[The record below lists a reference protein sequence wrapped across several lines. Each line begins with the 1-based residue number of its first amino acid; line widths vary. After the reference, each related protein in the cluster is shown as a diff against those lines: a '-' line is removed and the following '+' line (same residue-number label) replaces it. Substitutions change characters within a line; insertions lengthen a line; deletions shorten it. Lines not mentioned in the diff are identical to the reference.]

1 MELYSLITGSAGL
14 LGKYHAEA
22 LLQLNLN
29 IILTDIDRK
38 GLDVT
43 FKHLKNLYPKKK
55 IITFLLDV
63 SSTKSIEKT
72 VNKLKMKNII
82 INNLIN
88 NAAIDA
94 KIKKKTT
101 NKNNN
106 FENFSLEVWNKE
118 IKVGLTGA
126 MLCSKIIGSEMV
138 KNKIKGNIVNIA
150 SDLSVIAPNQNIYK
164 SKNVNF
170 VKPVTYSVIKHG
182 IVGLTKY
189 LSTYWAEKNIKVN
202 SLSPGSVLHEQPKEL
217 QNKLKKLI
225 PMNRLAKKNEYM
237 GAIKFLCSSDS
248 NYMTGQNLVID
259 GGRSIW

>member
-248 NYMTGQNLVID
+248 SYMTGQNLVID

>member
-43 FKHLKNLYPKKK
+43 FKYLKKLYPKKK

-94 KIKKKTT
+94 KVKKKTT
-101 NKNNN
+101 NKHDN
-106 FENFSLEVWNKE
+106 FESFSLEVWNKE

-164 SKNVNF
+164 SKNGNF

-225 PMNRLAKKNEYM
+225 PMNRLAKKKEYM

-248 NYMTGQNLVID
+248 DYMTGQNLVID
-259 GGRSIW
+259 GGRSVW

>member
-72 VNKLKMKNII
+72 VNKLKMKN
-82 INNLIN
+82 
-88 NAAIDA
+88 
-94 KIKKKTT
+94 
-101 NKNNN
+101 NN

-164 SKNVNF
+164 SKNGNF

>member
-1 MELYSLITGSAGL
+1 MKLYSLITGSAGL

-72 VNKLKMKNII
+72 VKKLKMKNII

-88 NAAIDA
+88 NATIDA

-164 SKNVNF
+164 SKNGNF

-225 PMNRLAKKNEYM
+225 PMNRLAKKKEYM

-248 NYMTGQNLVID
+248 DYMTGQNLVID
-259 GGRSIW
+259 GGRSVW

>member
-43 FKHLKNLYPKKK
+43 FKYLKKLYPKKK

-94 KIKKKTT
+94 KVKKKTT
-101 NKNNN
+101 NKHDN
-106 FENFSLEVWNKE
+106 FESFSLEVWNKE

-164 SKNVNF
+164 SKNGNF

-189 LSTYWAEKNIKVN
+189 LATYWAEKNIKVN
-202 SLSPGSVLHEQPKEL
+202 TLSPGSVLNDQPKEF
-217 QNKLKKLI
+217 QAKLKKLI
-225 PMNRLAKKNEYM
+225 PMNRLAKKNEYV
-237 GAIKFLCSSDS
+237 GAIKFLCSNDSD
-248 NYMTGQNLVID
+248 YMTGQNLVID
-259 GGRSIW
+259 GGRSVW

>member
-1 MELYSLITGSAGL
+1 MQKYSLITGSAGL

-29 IILTDIDRK
+29 IVLTDIDRK

-43 FKHLKNLYPKKK
+43 FKYLKNLYPKSN
-55 IITFLLDV
+55 IIVSVLDV
-63 SSTKSIEKT
+63 SSSKSILKTIGNLEK
-72 VNKLKMKNII
+72 KNII

-94 KIKKKTT
+94 KIKKKTS
-101 NKNNN
+101 KKLDN
-106 FENFSLEVWNKE
+106 FENFSLEVWDKE

-126 MLCSKIIGSEMV
+126 MLCSKIIGGEMV

-164 SKNVNF
+164 SKNGNF

-189 LSTYWAEKNIKVN
+189 LATYWAEKNIKVN
-202 SLSPGSVLHEQPKEL
+202 TLSPGSVLNDQPKEF
-217 QNKLKKLI
+217 QTKLKKLI

-259 GGRSIW
+259 GGRSVW

>member
-1 MELYSLITGSAGL
+1 MHIYSLITGSAGL

-94 KIKKKTT
+94 KVNKKKSQ
-101 NKNNN
+101 KNDN
-106 FENFSLEVWNKE
+106 FENFDLDVWNNE

-126 MLCSKIIGSEMV
+126 MLCSQIIGGEMV
-138 KNKIKGNIVNIA
+138 KNNIKGNIVNIA
-150 SDLSVIAPNQNIYK
+150 SDLSVISPNQNIYK
-164 SKNVNF
+164 YKNNNF
-170 VKPVTYSVIKHG
+170 VKPITYSVIKHG

-189 LSTYWAEKNIKVN
+189 LSTYWATKNIKVN
-202 SLSPGSVLHEQPKEL
+202 SLSPGSVLNNQPKSF
-217 QNKLKKLI
+217 QSRIKKLI
-225 PMNRLAKKNEYM
+225 PMNRLAKKNEYV
-237 GAIKFLCSSDS
+237 GAIKFLCSQDSD
-248 NYMTGQNLVID
+248 YMTGQNLVVD
-259 GGRSIW
+259 GGRSVW

>member
-1 MELYSLITGSAGL
+1 MQIYSLITGSAGL

-22 LLQLNLN
+22 LLQLNFN
-29 IILTDIDRK
+29 IVLTDIDKK
-38 GLDVT
+38 GLDAT
-43 FKHLKNLYPKKK
+43 LKYLKNLYPKKN
-55 IITFLLDV
+55 IITSVLDV
-63 SSTKSIEKT
+63 SSTKSIVKT
-72 VNKLKMKNII
+72 INNLRKKNII

-94 KIKKKTT
+94 KVKKKTT
-101 NKNNN
+101 KKNDN
-106 FENFSLEVWNKE
+106 FENFSLEVWDKE

-126 MLCSKIIGSEMV
+126 MLCSRIIGGEMV

-164 SKNVNF
+164 SGKGNF

-202 SLSPGSVLHEQPKEL
+202 SLSPGSVLHDQPKEL
-217 QNKLKKLI
+217 QKNLKKLI

-237 GAIKFLCSSDS
+237 GAIKFLCSNDSD
-248 NYMTGQNLVID
+248 YMTGQNLVID
-259 GGRSIW
+259 GGRSVW

>member
-1 MELYSLITGSAGL
+1 MKLYSLITGSAGL

-22 LLQLNLN
+22 LLQLNCN
-29 IILTDIDRK
+29 IVLTDIDQK
-38 GLDVT
+38 KLNFT
-43 FKHLKNLYPKKK
+43 YQYLKNLYPKKN
-55 IITFLLDV
+55 IIKTLLDV
-63 SSTKSIEKT
+63 SSPKSIKKT
-72 VNKLKMKNII
+72 LSSLRKKNII

-94 KIKKKTT
+94 KVKKK
-101 NKNNN
+101 NKKKNDN
-106 FENFSLEVWNKE
+106 FENFSLEVWEKE
-118 IKVGLTGA
+118 IKIGLTGS
-126 MLCSKIIGSEMV
+126 MLCCKLIGSEMV
-138 KNKIKGNIVNIA
+138 KNNIKGNIVNIA

-164 SKNVNF
+164 SKKIKF
-170 VKPVTYSVIKHG
+170 TKPVTYSVIKHG
-182 IVGLTKY
+182 VVGLTKY

-259 GGRSIW
+259 GGRSVW

>member
-1 MELYSLITGSAGL
+1 MKLYSLITGSAGL

-22 LLQLNLN
+22 LLQLDLN
-29 IILTDIDRK
+29 IVLTDIDQK
-38 GLDVT
+38 ELDRT
-43 FKHLKNLYPKKK
+43 YKYLKNLYPKKN
-55 IITFLLDV
+55 IIKSLLDV
-63 SSTKSIEKT
+63 SSSRSIEKT
-72 VNKLKMKNII
+72 LNNLRKKNII

-94 KIKKKTT
+94 KVKKQIVK
-101 NKNNN
+101 KNDN
-106 FENFSLEVWNKE
+106 FENFSLEVWTKE

-126 MLCSKIIGSEMV
+126 MLCCKLIGSEMV

-164 SKNVNF
+164 SKKGKF
-170 VKPVTYSVIKHG
+170 IKPVTYSVIKHG

-189 LSTYWAEKNIKVN
+189 LSTYWAEKDIKVN

-259 GGRSIW
+259 GGRSVW

>member
-1 MELYSLITGSAGL
+1 MKLYSLITGSAGL

-29 IILTDIDRK
+29 IILTDIDQK
-38 GLDVT
+38 ALDVT
-43 FKHLKNLYPKKK
+43 FKYLKKLYPKKK

-94 KIKKKTT
+94 KVKKKTT
-101 NKNNN
+101 KKHDN
-106 FENFSLEVWNKE
+106 FENFSLEVWNNE

-164 SKNVNF
+164 SKNGNF

-225 PMNRLAKKNEYM
+225 PMNRLAKKNEYI

-248 NYMTGQNLVID
+248 SYMTGQNLVID

>member
-14 LGKYHAEA
+14 LGRYHAEA

-29 IILTDIDRK
+29 IILTDINK
-38 GLDVT
+38 GELEVT
-43 FKHLKNLYPKKK
+43 YKYLKKLHPKKM
-55 IITFLLDV
+55 IIMSTLDV
-63 SSTKSIEKT
+63 SSSKSIT
-72 VNKLKMKNII
+72 QTINKFKKKKII

-88 NAAIDA
+88 NAAIDT
-94 KIKKKTT
+94 KIKKSTI
-101 NKNNN
+101 NKKNN
-106 FENFSLEVWNKE
+106 FENFSLKIWNNE
-118 IKVGLTGA
+118 INVGLTGA
-126 MLCSKIIGSEMV
+126 MLCSQIIGTEMV

-164 SKNVNF
+164 SKNNNF

-202 SLSPGSVLHEQPKEL
+202 SLSPGSVLNDQPKEF
-217 QNKLKKLI
+217 QTKLKKLI
-225 PMNRLAKKNEYM
+225 PMNRLAKKNEYV
-237 GAIKFLCSSDS
+237 GAIKFLCSEGSD
-248 NYMTGQNLVID
+248 YMTGQNLVID

>member
-72 VNKLKMKNII
+72 VKKLKMKNII

-88 NAAIDA
+88 NATIDA

-164 SKNVNF
+164 SKNGNF

-225 PMNRLAKKNEYM
+225 PMNRLAKKKEYM

-248 NYMTGQNLVID
+248 DYMTGQNLVID
-259 GGRSIW
+259 GGRSVW

>member
-94 KIKKKTT
+94 KIKKKST

-164 SKNVNF
+164 SKNGNF

-217 QNKLKKLI
+217 QNKLKRLI